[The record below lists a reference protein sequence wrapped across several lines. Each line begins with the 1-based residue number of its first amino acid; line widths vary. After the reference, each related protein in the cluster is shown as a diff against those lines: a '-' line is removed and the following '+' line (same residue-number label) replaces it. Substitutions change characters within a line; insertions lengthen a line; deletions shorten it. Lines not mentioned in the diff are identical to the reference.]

1 MQHRKLGQIHRL
13 FPLKDKMLAAYDW
26 VGSLNC
32 EPMYFKL
39 TQPFSTVPV
48 SPNAPV
54 EKFTRTVLQ
63 MIEVNELIVIS
74 KNENITFLGYH
85 EDFKEIFEKMEKKKE
100 DSLNTL
106 QLDFQSIEVDRN
118 KNMLEIYNT
127 RNEPKF

>member
-26 VGSLNC
+26 VGSRNC

-39 TQPFSTVPV
+39 TQPFSMVPV

-63 MIEVNELIVIS
+63 MIEVNEPIVMS
-74 KNENITFLGYH
+74 KNENITFSGYH
-85 EDFKEIFEKMEKKKE
+85 EDFKEIFEKMEKNKE

>member
-26 VGSLNC
+26 VGSRNC

-63 MIEVNELIVIS
+63 MIEVNEPIVMS
-74 KNENITFLGYH
+74 KNESITFLGYH
-85 EDFKEIFEKMEKKKE
+85 EDFKEIFEKMEKNKE